1 MNYLIDPQGHW
12 WRWPSATLAERLGHT
27 DPDFDLAAYA
37 ARNLG
42 YVWLVIAG
50 HAVVVVAGFTTLW
63 LALANPESL
72 VAEDYYRQGIEINKT
87 LAAER
92 EKSLMP
98 AVQGRNHAA
107 TPPGATP
114 APAGQR

>member
-1 MNYLIDPQGHW
+1 MKENNMSSVPAPQATPAPW
-12 WRWPSATLAERLGHT
+12 WK
-27 DPDFDLAAYA
+27 F
-37 ARNLG
+37 G
-42 YVWLVIAG
+42 YVWMVIAG
-50 HAVVVVAGFTTLW
+50 PAVVVVAGFATLW

-72 VAEDYYRQGIEINKT
+72 VAEDYYRQGMEINKT